1 MIPYDTVSGLPAL
14 LIMLLVLGLV
24 FGTPFAA
31 GWGVGRWFGRRHDQR
46 AALDDEDRA
55 ELARL
60 RELVGQIRHDAYE
73 HMRLD
78 SSFAVIVADT
88 IRTSESRANRSLPT
102 GQ

>member
-1 MIPYDTVSGLPAL
+1 MSPYASVSGAPAL
-14 LIMLLVLGLV
+14 LMFLVVLLLM

-46 AALDDEDRA
+46 AALEADDRA

-78 SSFAVIVADT
+78 STFAVIVADT
-88 IRTSESRANRSLPT
+88 IRSSESQANRSLTT